1 MAILLE
7 STVNCLNFGRG
18 GGSFSSNTRFG
29 SFALCSNSSGLRN
42 TAIGYHALCTNNS
55 SYGNTAAGYKA
66 GRSSNSGGCMTAI
79 GYRAGECT
87 NGRSVAIGSFAGT
100 FTAAERYV
108 AVGYKASCCSSNA
121 EGTTTVGREAGMR
134 AGAETVSIGDFAG
147 RTNTGNNSVFI
158 GRQSSQGVYR
168 SNNNT
173 VSVGHLANYYDFGG
187 GGQNDSG
194 FIGFNAYQHSGC
206 QTQGIWGNYFNSVCN
221 CVYVAWTNVS
231 DCRDKTNIQPLTNL
245 GLNFVRK
252 LRPVK
257 YVLDQ
262 RESYVNQCMYEYGI
276 KDGTLKQEKTRF
288 GFIAQEIEFAS
299 RSEGENFDG
308 VTYDS
313 IRDKYSVSYLEMI
326 GSLTRAL
333 QEINLGLD
341 EIENI
346 LIP

>member
-18 GGSFSSNTRFG
+18 GGSIASNTRFG
-29 SFALCSNSSGLRN
+29 SFALCSNTTGARN
-42 TAIGYHALCTNNS
+42 TAIGYHALCVHIATD
-55 SYGNTAAGYKA
+55 GNTAAGFNA
-66 GRSSNSGGCMTAI
+66 GKNASSGGCMTAI

-87 NGRSVAIGSFAGT
+87 CGRSVAVGAFAGT
-100 FTAAERYV
+100 YTNAERYV
-108 AVGYKASCCSSNA
+108 AVGYKASCCSANG

-134 AGAETVSIGDFAG
+134 AGTETVSIGDFAG

-168 SNNNT
+168 NNNNT
-173 VSVGHLANYYDFGG
+173 VSVGHLANYYDYGG
-187 GGQNDSG
+187 GGQSDSG

-206 QTQGIWGNYFNSVCN
+206 ATQGIWGNYFNSVCN

-299 RSEGENFDG
+299 RAEGENFDG

-313 IRDKYSVSYLEMI
+313 PRDKYSVSYLEMI
-326 GSLTRAL
+326 GSLTRSL
-333 QEINLGLD
+333 QEINLDLD